1 MSVNTLLVD
10 KKYTIKDIAQLAKVS
25 TGTVDRVIH
34 GRGKVSSK
42 ASEKI
47 KAILKEIDYYPN
59 PIARSLKNNK
69 VYKIFVLL
77 PDPKDDP
84 YWIPANEGI
93 KEAIKEFSPFGVRVE
108 KKFYHPKDRASFL
121 EKSHE
126 ALQSK
131 PDVLLMAPVFHKES
145 LEVFEKCQ
153 KKNVLVAL
161 FNNYIDVFNNENF
174 IGQDL
179 NKSGRVAAS
188 IIDKMQGPKE
198 TIAIL
203 HINEEAHMRQKENG
217 FKEYFEDRKG
227 ISPSIVTYSLNEGKF
242 KPSNFNKDLFDFF
255 QKNPKI
261 SAVFV
266 TNSKAYLLV
275 DALKNLNRDISIV
288 GYDLLKEN
296 INLLETGKI
305 DFLIHQKPKRQA
317 YLGVVNL
324 AEHLLFGK
332 PIPPQNLLPIDI
344 ITSENVIYYKGIV

>member
-1 MSVNTLLVD
+1 MD
-10 KKYTIKDIAQLAKVS
+10 KKYTIKDIAKLAGVS
-25 TGTVDRVIH
+25 KGTVDRVLH
-34 GRGKVSSK
+34 GRGKVSEK
-42 ASEKI
+42 AHKKI
-47 KAILKEIDYYPN
+47 TEVLKEIDYRPN
-59 PIARSLKNNK
+59 PIARSLKNSK

-77 PDPKDDP
+77 PDPKEDP

-93 KEAIKEFSPFGVRVE
+93 KDAIKEFSPFGVVIE
-108 KKFYHPKDRASFL
+108 KYFYHPKDRASFL
-121 EKSHE
+121 DKSSE
-126 ALQSK
+126 ALNSN

-145 LEVFEKCQ
+145 LEVFRNCQ
-153 KKNVLVAL
+153 ERSVLVAL
-161 FNNYIDVFNNENF
+161 FNNYIDVFNNKNF

-179 NKSGRVAAS
+179 HQSGRIAAS
-188 IIDKMQGPKE
+188 LIDKMQSQKQ

-217 FKEYFEDRKG
+217 FKEYFEDRKSTSHA
-227 ISPSIVTYSLNEGKF
+227 IITFSINEDSAERSTF
-242 KPSNFNKDLFDFF
+242 KVDIFDFF
-255 QKNPKI
+255 EKNPKI
-261 SAVFV
+261 TAVFV

-296 INLLETGKI
+296 ITLLEAGKI

-324 AEHLLFGK
+324 AEHFLFAK

-344 ITSENVIYYKGIV
+344 ITSENMIYYKD